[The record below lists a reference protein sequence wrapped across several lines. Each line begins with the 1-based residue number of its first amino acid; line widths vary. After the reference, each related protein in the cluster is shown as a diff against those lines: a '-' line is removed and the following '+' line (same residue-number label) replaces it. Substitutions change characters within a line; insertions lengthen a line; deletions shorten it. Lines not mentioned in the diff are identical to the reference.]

1 MPPRPPADPAPLAD
15 PLNVELRRAM
25 LDQPHM
31 RPLAAFVQQLRA
43 THDLVPDF
51 DPLDGGTGA
60 RLLVLLE
67 TPGPKIRTSGL
78 VSRDNPSGTGRNLR
92 AALARAGIARADML
106 IWNAVPWVIHAAGAR
121 NRTPR
126 ASEIAQGLQALP
138 PLLALL
144 PHLCVVAMAG
154 RIAGMAAP
162 ILRAERPDLLLL
174 HMPHP
179 SPANLCTSPAKP
191 RQLQEALAQAVEYIK
206 RDNRRT

>member
-1 MPPRPPADPAPLAD
+1 MPEHPSAEPAPLAD

-25 LDQPHM
+25 LDLPHM
-31 RPLAAFVQQLRA
+31 WPLAAFVRELRA

-51 DPLDGGTGA
+51 DPLDGGIRA
-60 RLLVLLE
+60 RLLILLE

-92 AALARAGIARADML
+92 AALAKVGIARADML
-106 IWNAVPWVIHAAGAR
+106 LWNAVPWVIHAAGAR

-126 ASEIAQGLQALP
+126 TGEIALGLLALP

-162 ILRAERPDLLLL
+162 ILRSTRPELALL

-191 RQLQEALAQAVEYIK
+191 RQLEEALGLALDRIGI
-206 RDNRRT
+206 RHGT